1 MNCVWKIVAPKGQVV
16 RLEILSLRM
25 GTGFCCLYVQDGIAE
40 ENPFEFRKCGTRPSP
55 FVVYST
61 GRDLSLKANTMVCTP
76 GPGFIANY
84 SFVPEGKKYSIPTT
98 LTETFRATF
107 V

>member
-1 MNCVWKIVAPKGQVV
+1 MNCVWKIVAPQGQVV

-25 GTGFCCLYVQDGIAE
+25 GTDCCLDVQDGIGK
-40 ENPFEFRKCGTRPSP
+40 ENTFEFSKCGTRPSP
-55 FVVYST
+55 FVVYSS
-61 GRDLSLKANTMVCTP
+61 GRYLNLKANTEDCRP

-98 LTETFRATF
+98 LTRDI
-107 V
+107 